1 MKPATFK
8 VRIQE
13 GNLEDYPTPSR
24 KEQIAAVGHAITP
37 AAWFKRYQKGKRR
50 FLVVI
55 IDEAARRSRSVYSP
69 PFSARASAAR
79 KHALSAV
86 LLAVGD
92 QIARKV

>member
-1 MKPATFK
+1 MKSTTFK

-13 GNLEDYPTPSR
+13 GNLEDYPTPSC

-55 IDEAARRSRSVYSP
+55 IDEEARRSRSIHSP
-69 PFSARASAAR
+69 AFSACSSTAR
-79 KHALSAV
+79 KRALSESM
-86 LLAVGD
+86 LAVGD